1 MPPKQSVHQRSQLA
15 AIAAGEAKRRRE
27 PDHRKTQSSGR
38 WLTSI
43 QGSAM
48 GLSSPQLAPWMDRVV
63 GHHSKNIAGCGPLLK
78 TNIHANTGSEKF
90 TVLKH
95 AVLFRA

>member
-1 MPPKQSVHQRSQLA
+1 
-15 AIAAGEAKRRRE
+15 
-27 PDHRKTQSSGR
+27 
-38 WLTSI
+38 
-43 QGSAM
+43 M

-63 GHHSKNIAGCGPLLK
+63 GHHSKNIAGCAPLLK
-78 TNIHANTGSEKF
+78 INIHANTGSEKF